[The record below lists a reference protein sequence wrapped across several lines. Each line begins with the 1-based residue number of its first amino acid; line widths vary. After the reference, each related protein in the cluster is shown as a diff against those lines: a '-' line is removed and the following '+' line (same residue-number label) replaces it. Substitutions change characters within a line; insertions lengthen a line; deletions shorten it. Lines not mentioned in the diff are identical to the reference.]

1 MISDKQL
8 NPRVRNLNPSAT
20 LQINEYSNQLIREGR
35 DIIKLGLG
43 QSPFPV
49 PDVVTRSM
57 QKHAHEKDYLPVK
70 GLYEL
75 RQSVAGYY
83 RRRDG
88 LDYTA
93 ESVLIGPRLQRAFI

>member
-8 NPRVRNLNPSAT
+8 NPRVRNLTPSAT

-49 PDVVTRSM
+49 PDIVIRSM
-57 QKHAHEKDYLPVK
+57 QNMPMKKITC
-70 GLYEL
+70 
-75 RQSVAGYY
+75 R
-83 RRRDG
+83 
-88 LDYTA
+88 
-93 ESVLIGPRLQRAFI
+93 